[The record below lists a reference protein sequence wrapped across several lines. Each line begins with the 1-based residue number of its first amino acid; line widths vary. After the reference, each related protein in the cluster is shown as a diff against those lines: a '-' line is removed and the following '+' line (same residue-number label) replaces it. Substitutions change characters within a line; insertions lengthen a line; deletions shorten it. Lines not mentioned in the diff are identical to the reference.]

1 MKGELFAG
9 ELRAARAR
17 KGITQQELSGMT
29 GVTAKSIS
37 FYETGE
43 ALPNAKT
50 LVALADAL
58 DTTPNDLLG
67 YR

>member
-1 MKGELFAG
+1 
-9 ELRAARAR
+9 
-17 KGITQQELSGMT
+17 MT